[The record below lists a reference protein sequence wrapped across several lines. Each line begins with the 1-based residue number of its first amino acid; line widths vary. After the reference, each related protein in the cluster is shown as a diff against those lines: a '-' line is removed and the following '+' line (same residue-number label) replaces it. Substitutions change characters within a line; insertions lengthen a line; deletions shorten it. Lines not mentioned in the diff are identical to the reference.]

1 LIIMVLKSTGD
12 EQFEGALHDPFWQA
26 CSDAIRVRATTAVNV
41 ITLDYHRNGTSPLN
55 ATIPDELRT
64 RLSKKGNSSAVYRTV
79 RAEAPSTSANL
90 GSGFDVFGL
99 ALDLFHDRVEIELVS
114 EPGQRVDVEGPGHE
128 SVPSE
133 VQKNTAGLVAK
144 TVMDAMRR
152 EDGLRIKLIKGV
164 PIGKGLGSS
173 AASAACCVRAMDE
186 MFGLALSSK
195 NLVELAAYGELAS
208 TGSVHFDN
216 AAAAVLGGFV
226 AVSREPPIFAS
237 LKPPTDLEVA
247 VAIPKLQLP
256 EEKTKMMR
264 DILPKVVD
272 LDQVTYNVAH
282 ASLLVAG
289 MAISDIRMI
298 GKAMSDSIVEP
309 VRSKTIPL
317 FDKARAAALEAGA
330 CGFTI
335 SGAGPAVIAV
345 CNRNEV
351 NTKTVAAAMKEIFER
366 GGIEC
371 EAYSAR
377 PSVGAT
383 VIERR

>member
-1 LIIMVLKSTGD
+1 LS
-12 EQFEGALHDPFWQA
+12 
-26 CSDAIRVRATTAVNV
+26 
-41 ITLDYHRNGTSPLN
+41 

-64 RLSKKGNSSAVYRTV
+64 RLSKKSNSSAVYRTV
-79 RAEAPSTSANL
+79 KAEAPSTSANL
-90 GSGFDVFGL
+90 GPGFDVFGL

-114 EPGQRVDVEGPGHE
+114 EPGQIVQVEGTGHE
-128 SVPSE
+128 RVPTE

-144 TVMDAMRR
+144 TVMDAMKR
-152 EDGLRIKLIKGV
+152 EDGLRIKLVKGV

-173 AASAACCVRAMDE
+173 AASAACCIRALDE

-226 AVSREPPIFAS
+226 AVSREPLIFAS

-247 VAIPKLQLP
+247 VAIPELQLP

-264 DILPKVVD
+264 DILPKVVS
-272 LDQVTYNVAH
+272 LQNVTYNVAH

-309 VRSKTIPL
+309 VRSNNIPL
-317 FDKARAAALEAGA
+317 FDKVRVAALEAGA

-351 NTKTVAAAMKEIFER
+351 NTKTVAAAMKETFEN
-366 GGIEC
+366 GDIAC
-371 EAYSAR
+371 DAYSAK

>member
-1 LIIMVLKSTGD
+1 LSSTI
-12 EQFEGALHDPFWQA
+12 E
-26 CSDAIRVRATTAVNV
+26 
-41 ITLDYHRNGTSPLN
+41 
-55 ATIPDELRT
+55 DELRKK
-64 RLSKKGNSSAVYRTV
+64 LSKKRNSSAVYRTV

-90 GSGFDVFGL
+90 GPGFDVFGL
-99 ALDLFHDRVEIELVS
+99 ALDLFYDRVEIELVS
-114 EPGQRVDVEGPGHE
+114 EPGQRVSVEGLGHE
-128 SVPSE
+128 RVSAE

-173 AASAACCVRAMDE
+173 AASAACCVRALDE

-208 TGSVHFDN
+208 TGTVHFDN

-226 AVSREPPIFAS
+226 AVSREPLIFAT
-237 LKPPTDLEVA
+237 LKPPIDLEVA
-247 VAIPKLQLP
+247 VAIPELQLP
-256 EEKTKMMR
+256 KEKTKMMR

-272 LDQVTYNVAH
+272 LDRVTYNVAH

-298 GKAMSDSIVEP
+298 GNAMSDSIVEP
-309 VRSKTIPL
+309 VRSSTIPL
-317 FDKARAAALEAGA
+317 FDKARAAAFEVGA

-345 CNRNEV
+345 CNRSEA
-351 NTKTVAAAMKEIFER
+351 NTKDVARAMKETFER
-366 GGIEC
+366 GDIAC
-371 EAYSAR
+371 DAYSTR

>member
-1 LIIMVLKSTGD
+1 LNI
-12 EQFEGALHDPFWQA
+12 ALQD
-26 CSDAIRVRATTAVNV
+26 D
-41 ITLDYHRNGTSPLN
+41 
-55 ATIPDELRT
+55 LRK
-64 RLSKKGNSSAVYRTV
+64 RLSKKRNSSAVYRTV
-79 RAEAPSTSANL
+79 KAEGPSTSANL
-90 GSGFDVFGL
+90 GPGFDVFGL

-114 EPGQRVDVEGPGHE
+114 EPGQRVSVEGLGHE
-128 SVPSE
+128 RVPAE

-144 TVMDAMRR
+144 TVMDAMGRK
-152 EDGLRIKLIKGV
+152 DGLTIKLIKGV

-173 AASAACCVRAMDE
+173 AASAACCVRALDE

-226 AVSREPPIFAS
+226 AVSREPLIFAS
-237 LKPPTDLEVA
+237 LKPPADLEVA
-247 VAIPKLQLP
+247 VAIPELQLP
-256 EEKTKMMR
+256 KEKTKMMR
-264 DILPKVVD
+264 DILPKTVD
-272 LDQVTYNVAH
+272 LARVTYNVAH

-298 GKAMSDSIVEP
+298 GNAMSDSIVEP
-309 VRSKTIPL
+309 VRSSTIPL
-317 FDKARAAALEAGA
+317 FDKVRTAAFEVGA

-335 SGAGPAVIAV
+335 SGAGPAVMAI
-345 CNRNEV
+345 CNRSEAD
-351 NTKTVAAAMKEIFER
+351 TKDVARAMKKTFEN
-366 GGIEC
+366 GGIAC
-371 EAYSAR
+371 DAYSTR

>member
-1 LIIMVLKSTGD
+1 MNI
-12 EQFEGALHDPFWQA
+12 
-26 CSDAIRVRATTAVNV
+26 AIQ
-41 ITLDYHRNGTSPLN
+41 D
-55 ATIPDELRT
+55 DLRKK
-64 RLSKKGNSSAVYRTV
+64 LSKKRNSSAVYRTV
-79 RAEAPSTSANL
+79 KAEAPSTSANL
-90 GSGFDVFGL
+90 GPGFDVFGL
-99 ALDLFHDRVEIELVS
+99 ALDLFYDMVEIELVS
-114 EPGQRVDVEGPGHE
+114 EPGQRVSVEGLGHE
-128 SVPSE
+128 RVSAE

-144 TVMDAMRR
+144 TIMDAMRR

-173 AASAACCVRAMDE
+173 AASAACCVRALDE
-186 MFGLALSSK
+186 MFGLSLSSK

-226 AVSREPPIFAS
+226 AVSREPLIFAT
-237 LKPPTDLEVA
+237 LKPPVDLEVA
-247 VAIPKLQLP
+247 VAIPELQLP
-256 EEKTKMMR
+256 KEKTKMMR

-272 LDQVTYNVAH
+272 LDRITYNVAH

-289 MAISDIRMI
+289 MATSDIRMI
-298 GKAMSDSIVEP
+298 GNAMSDSIVEP

-317 FDKARAAALEAGA
+317 FDKARAVAFEVGA

-345 CNRNEV
+345 CNRTEAS
-351 NTKTVAAAMKEIFER
+351 TKDVARAMKETFES
-366 GGIEC
+366 GGIAC
-371 EAYSAR
+371 DAHSTR

>member
-1 LIIMVLKSTGD
+1 LS
-12 EQFEGALHDPFWQA
+12 
-26 CSDAIRVRATTAVNV
+26 
-41 ITLDYHRNGTSPLN
+41 

-64 RLSKKGNSSAVYRTV
+64 RLSKKSNSSAVYRTV
-79 RAEAPSTSANL
+79 KAEAPSTSANL
-90 GSGFDVFGL
+90 GPGFDVFGL

-114 EPGQRVDVEGPGHE
+114 EPGLIVQVEGTGHE
-128 SVPSE
+128 RVPTE

-144 TVMDAMRR
+144 TVMDAMKR
-152 EDGLRIKLIKGV
+152 EDGLRIKLVKGV

-173 AASAACCVRAMDE
+173 AASAACCIRALDE

-226 AVSREPPIFAS
+226 AVSREPLIFAS

-247 VAIPKLQLP
+247 VAIPELQLP

-264 DILPKVVD
+264 DILPKTVD
-272 LDQVTYNVAH
+272 LARVTYNVAH

-298 GKAMSDSIVEP
+298 GNAMSDSKIG
-309 VRSKTIPL
+309 
-317 FDKARAAALEAGA
+317 RAH
-330 CGFTI
+330 
-335 SGAGPAVIAV
+335 V
-345 CNRNEV
+345 
-351 NTKTVAAAMKEIFER
+351 
-366 GGIEC
+366 
-371 EAYSAR
+371 
-377 PSVGAT
+377 
-383 VIERR
+383 